1 MINAFKEYLLLRGSV
16 KSTYVP
22 FYLKWVSACYEL
34 LDLDPSSRLTID
46 QKKQFLAHMT
56 KRYEDWQVKQA
67 DTALRL
73 YDYFLS
79 REGRKSERNGD
90 KNRDEWK
97 SLEEKMHE
105 ALRLRQRSYSTEK
118 TYLIWVRSFRSFAG
132 KKQPAELKGRDL
144 QDFLSYL
151 SVNGVRHD

>member
-1 MINAFKEYLLLRGSV
+1 MINAFKEYLLKGSV
-16 KSTYVP
+16 KSAYVP
-22 FYLKWVSACYEL
+22 FYLKWVSACYQL
-34 LDLDPSSRLTID
+34 MDLDPSSRLTID
-46 QKKQFLAHMT
+46 QKKQFLAQMT

-79 REGRKSERNGD
+79 REGRKLEKD
-90 KNRDEWK
+90 RDESGNEWK

-118 TYLIWVRSFRSFAG
+118 TYLMWVRRRFR
-132 KKQPAELKGRDL
+132 
-144 QDFLSYL
+144 
-151 SVNGVRHD
+151 VRS

>member
-67 DTALRL
+67 DTALRRSTDSCCKEAS
-73 YDYFLS
+73 YESGIAPEGIQSRFRESRDYKT
-79 REGRKSERNGD
+79 G
-90 KNRDEWK
+90 
-97 SLEEKMHE
+97 
-105 ALRLRQRSYSTEK
+105 LRAYAETQLCD
-118 TYLIWVRSFRSFAG
+118 
-132 KKQPAELKGRDL
+132 PAP
-144 QDFLSYL
+144 
-151 SVNGVRHD
+151 